1 MTTGANVSSNNTNG
15 LSLPQTGILPI
26 SLFLSI
32 ILNFHNLTLPGLPY
46 YYEHSMNHFILN
58 LIKIYLMAYSFIKT
72 SESIVNFIAKDQFS
86 ILIKIPK
93 L

>member
-1 MTTGANVSSNNTNG
+1 
-15 LSLPQTGILPI
+15 
-26 SLFLSI
+26 
-32 ILNFHNLTLPGLPY
+32 
-46 YYEHSMNHFILN
+46 
-58 LIKIYLMAYSFIKT
+58 MAYSFIKT